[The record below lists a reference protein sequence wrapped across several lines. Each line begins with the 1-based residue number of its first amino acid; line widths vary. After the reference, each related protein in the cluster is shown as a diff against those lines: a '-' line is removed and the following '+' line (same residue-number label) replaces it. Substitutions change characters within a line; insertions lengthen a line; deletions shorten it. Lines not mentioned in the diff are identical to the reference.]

1 MAESKCGLAPRD
13 GASKEYQAGYW
24 DALKTIAK
32 GKVKDPE
39 ERLAYR
45 SEKFLDGDAYS
56 GGVAQALVDTGIASP
71 LYTSGY
77 NPGDDA
83 YRCLM
88 NGNKTV
94 AKPKKEEKPAATVS
108 EPKAEISEG
117 KQCSKRY
124 EPDPGMAQLYKL
136 VETCTERVEDDF
148 LTTTRTQTYQMT
160 KLHDGQDILIGEDVK
175 TYSRTINPPS
185 KPNI

>member
-1 MAESKCGLAPRD
+1 
-13 GASKEYQAGYW
+13 
-24 DALKTIAK
+24 
-32 GKVKDPE
+32 
-39 ERLAYR
+39 LAYR
-45 SEKFLDGDAYS
+45 TEKFLDGDAYS

-94 AKPKKEEKPAATVS
+94 AKPKKEEKPAPTVS
-108 EPKAEISEG
+108 EPKAEIPQG

-124 EPDPGMAQLYKL
+124 EQDAGLAPVYNL
-136 VETCTERVEDDF
+136 VETCTETLENVSN
-148 LTTTRTQTYQMT
+148 TTVHTQTYKMT
-160 KLHDGQDILIGEDVK
+160 MRNDGQDILIGENVK
-175 TYSRTINPPS
+175 TFGRPLTTPS
-185 KPNI
+185 KPKPNI